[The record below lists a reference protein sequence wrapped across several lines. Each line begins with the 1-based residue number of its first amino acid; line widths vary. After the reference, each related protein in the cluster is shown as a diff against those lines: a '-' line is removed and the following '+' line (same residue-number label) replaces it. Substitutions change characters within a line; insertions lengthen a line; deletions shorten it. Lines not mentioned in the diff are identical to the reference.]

1 MQHFMSNS
9 PWSGQAVY
17 ECLQE
22 DICATPQLRQG
33 SFLILDENV
42 GVKDGLEVDTCQVA
56 VVLGYA
62 NWHSSP

>member
-1 MQHFMSNS
+1 
-9 PWSGQAVY
+9 VY